1 MPASAFV
8 PTRIVLIKPADP
20 SLQEFG
26 HMLTA
31 GVHQSVLLKQ
41 SLMKRKVRHPIHPA
55 LRPDFTT
62 GLSAFSLRCLGS
74 KLNKI
79 NKGDADAKRGG
90 CSTGSHVPSLHLY
103 ALHSFGVLRLQERG
117 YATKVADRALWI
129 STALG
134 SIAPETQYLSPQHP
148 GLKFWELLG
157 GVLQSTPC

>member
-8 PTRIVLIKPADP
+8 PSTIVLIKPADP

-31 GVHQSVLLKQ
+31 DVHQGVLLKQ
-41 SLMKRKVRHPIHPA
+41 GLMKRKVRHPIHPA

-74 KLNKI
+74 KSNKI
-79 NKGDADAKRGG
+79 KHKKGDADAKRGG
-90 CSTGSHVPSLHLY
+90 CSAGSHVPSLHLY
-103 ALHSFGVLRLQERG
+103 ALHPFGVLRLQERG

-134 SIAPETQYLSPQHP
+134 SIAPETQYLSLNLVYLTRPA
-148 GLKFWELLG
+148 
-157 GVLQSTPC
+157 